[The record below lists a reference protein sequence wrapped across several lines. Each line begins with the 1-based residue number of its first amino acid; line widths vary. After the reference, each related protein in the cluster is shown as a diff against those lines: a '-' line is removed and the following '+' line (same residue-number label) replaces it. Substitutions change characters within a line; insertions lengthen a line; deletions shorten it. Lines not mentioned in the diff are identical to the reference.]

1 MPTSNRSRR
10 HLFDKGWHR
19 LLGFDDRTARAWQI
33 DCRGRQLARGQR
45 PDVGSHAGGIT
56 GCAVRQVNGV
66 DLGRWRRH
74 PLTLVPRLMARV
86 LLVED
91 EPNIASIIVFK
102 LEREGHQVRW
112 ESSASTVLD
121 AAAAIHPDLVLLD
134 SSLPDGD
141 PFALLSALS
150 PNPPVV
156 MMTEFRDALT
166 PHRARAAG
174 ALATVEKPFKP
185 TQLAR
190 LVAQLVPA
198 A

>member
-1 MPTSNRSRR
+1 
-10 HLFDKGWHR
+10 
-19 LLGFDDRTARAWQI
+19 
-33 DCRGRQLARGQR
+33 
-45 PDVGSHAGGIT
+45 
-56 GCAVRQVNGV
+56 
-66 DLGRWRRH
+66 
-74 PLTLVPRLMARV
+74 MARV

-121 AAAAIHPDLVLLD
+121 AARMTQPDLVLLD

-141 PFALLSALS
+141 PFILLSALS
-150 PNPPVV
+150 PSPAVV
-156 MMTEFRDALT
+156 MMTEFRDAVT
-166 PHRARAAG
+166 PNRALAAG

-198 A
+198 PAAGRP